1 MQLRRIRDGATLLV
15 QLNAGQGW
23 IDVREILAR
32 LSPRFPEAKVANWS
46 SNLVALLGAPAGL
59 RAQLS
64 GAARELL
71 PNTSREGGAVIIP
84 FEPRSYR
91 DFMLYERHAV
101 DAARGFV
108 RCFMPKFAPIV
119 RTYEGLTGRDF
130 PKLKPRP
137 LWYHQPVYYMGN
149 HLAFVTNGAD

>member
-1 MQLRRIRDGATLLV
+1 MQLRRISEGATPSV
-15 QLNAGQGW
+15 QLNIGHGW

-32 LSPRFPEAKVANWS
+32 LSLRLTEDNRANWS

-101 DAARGFV
+101 DAARGAV
-108 RCFMPKFAPIV
+108 RCFLPTFVPNV
-119 RTYEGLTGRDF
+119 RAYDVLTGGAF
-130 PKLKPRP
+130 PQLQPR
-137 LWYHQPVYYMGN
+137 
-149 HLAFVTNGAD
+149 T

>member
-1 MQLRRIRDGATLLV
+1 MQLRRISEGATPSV
-15 QLNAGQGW
+15 QLNIGHGW
-23 IDVREILAR
+23 IDVREILTR
-32 LSPRFPEAKVANWS
+32 LSLRLTEDNRANWS

-108 RCFMPKFAPIV
+108 RYFMPKFVPILQ
-119 RTYEGLTGRDF
+119 TYEVGTS
-130 PKLKPRP
+130 P
-137 LWYHQPVYYMGN
+137 N
-149 HLAFVTNGAD
+149 

>member
-1 MQLRRIRDGATLLV
+1 LVRRFKRWNVSGSINAVKTHFGASDTEV
-15 QLNAGQGW
+15 QLNIRHGW
-23 IDVREILAR
+23 IDVREILTR
-32 LSPRFPEAKVANWS
+32 LSLRLTEDNRANWS

-71 PNTSREGGAVIIP
+71 PNTSRDEGAVIIP

-101 DAARGFV
+101 DAARCQV
-108 RCFMPKFAPIV
+108 LHAKV
-119 RTYEGLTGRDF
+119 RTY
-130 PKLKPRP
+130 RP
-137 LWYHQPVYYMGN
+137 DLRGPHW
-149 HLAFVTNGAD
+149 

>member
-1 MQLRRIRDGATLLV
+1 MQLRRIRDGATLLA
-15 QLNAGQGW
+15 QLDAGQGW

-32 LSPRFPEAKVANWS
+32 LSPRFPEAKVAKWS
-46 SNLVALLGAPAGL
+46 SNLVALLGALPGL
-59 RAQLS
+59 RADLA

-71 PNTSREGGAVIIP
+71 PNTSRETGAVIIP

-108 RCFMPKFAPIV
+108 KCFMPKHVPI
-119 RTYEGLTGRDF
+119 TGST
-130 PKLKPRP
+130 KPSLGGP
-137 LWYHQPVYYMGN
+137 SPN
-149 HLAFVTNGAD
+149 